1 MFTRDHAA
9 EMNEVVITLL
19 RRVKI
24 VIIGNRDHAAETSDS
39 RETSESRDHA
49 AKLNASRDHAAKLN
63 ASRDHAAEMR
73 ENRDHAAKMSEKL
86 CQTPDENA
94 GVNVNK

>member
-1 MFTRDHAA
+1 M
-9 EMNEVVITLL
+9 ITLL
-19 RRVKI
+19 RRVRT
-24 VIIGNRDHAAETSDS
+24 VISGNRDHAAEISD
-39 RETSESRDHA
+39 
-49 AKLNASRDHAAKLN
+49 
-63 ASRDHAAEMR
+63 SRDHAAEMK

>member
-1 MFTRDHAA
+1 MID
-9 EMNEVVITLL
+9 VYSCLLVITLL

-24 VIIGNRDHAAETSDS
+24 VISENRDHAAEVSEN
-39 RETSESRDHA
+39 RETSES
-49 AKLNASRDHAAKLN
+49 
-63 ASRDHAAEMR
+63 
-73 ENRDHAAKMSEKL
+73 RDHAAKMSEKL

>member
-1 MFTRDHAA
+1 MIDVYSWSRCRD
-9 EMNEVVITLL
+9 EW
-19 RRVKI
+19 
-24 VIIGNRDHAAETSDS
+24 
-39 RETSESRDHA
+39 SRDHA

-63 ASRDHAAEMR
+63 ASRDHAAKIR

>member
-24 VIIGNRDHAAETSDS
+24 VI
-39 RETSESRDHA
+39 SESRDHA
-49 AKLNASRDHAAKLN
+49 AEMSENRETSESRDHAAKLN